1 MTSPKNMP
9 TPPPLPPT
17 ATLARGGGSSGSY
30 GRPRSH
36 SREYH
41 VGGATAYAAA
51 QPRRVSS
58 PLVTSPVVY
67 GPPPPMELYAEQP
80 VTETVTYYPVASWE
94 G

>member
-1 MTSPKNMP
+1 M
-9 TPPPLPPT
+9 
-17 ATLARGGGSSGSY
+17 
-30 GRPRSH
+30 
-36 SREYH
+36 
-41 VGGATAYAAA
+41 GGATAYAAA